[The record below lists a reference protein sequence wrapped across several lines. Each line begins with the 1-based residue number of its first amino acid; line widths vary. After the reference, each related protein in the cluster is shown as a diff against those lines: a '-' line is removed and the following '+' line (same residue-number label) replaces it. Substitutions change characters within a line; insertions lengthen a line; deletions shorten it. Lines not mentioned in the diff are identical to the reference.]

1 MMTIPI
7 AHARSERG
15 IALVVVLL
23 LMAVLSG
30 LATGFAMNGQVE
42 SSMAHN
48 EVYYAGA
55 RAAAE
60 AGMNRAIEAIRMDT
74 TRNLLTGPDNA
85 VDALNPASAVNADNG
100 QVGMLLNG
108 VSPYALDATGQ
119 YSYTIQVFDDDDPAL
134 YATPLTGAQLA
145 AMGNGAM
152 PAENGNGY
160 VDTNDQLLIRATGFG
175 PSNTV
180 VTLSRVLLSQEN
192 VAVPPPSLNPAIL
205 VNGNLNIGGNITVQG
220 LAGSVHANGDLAV
233 DGASATISLNAT
245 ASGDFTA
252 KSKNFDAG
260 GAEGGGY
267 ANINVPDIHASDYD
281 HLANFILHSDGTK
294 TLADGVT
301 ACGVLCNGWTFGGGT
316 WSITGNTAPT
326 GTFFVEGAV
335 SISGS
340 PGATNNPIE
349 MSVIATGSID
359 ISGSPKFAPALGP
372 PDAANPLGVPH
383 KYQFITDGDLKI
395 GGAAGMVDPDVEGQI
410 LVREQIHIAG
420 NPRFRGRILVGD
432 ADDAH
437 TLVEA
442 NAIPGN
448 PTFTYDGTLG
458 ALPSNAGAPTYTN
471 NFSGWIEQ

>member
-1 MMTIPI
+1 MMTTPI
-7 AHARSERG
+7 VHARTERG

-42 SSMAHN
+42 SAMATN

-60 AGMNRAIEAIRMDT
+60 AGMNRAIEAIRLNT
-74 TRNLLTGPDNA
+74 TADLLEGQDGLSDPA
-85 VDALNPASAVNADNG
+85 VAVGAGVNADNG
-100 QVGMLLNG
+100 NIAFLLVGAPA
-108 VSPYALDATGQ
+108 VSPYTLAGGQ
-119 YSYTIQVFDDDDPAL
+119 YSYTLTIFDDDDPRLYSTAL
-134 YATPLTGAQLA
+134 LPAQLA
-145 AMGNGAM
+145 AMGTLG
-152 PAENGNGY
+152 PPENGNGF
-160 VDTNDQLLIRATGFG
+160 VDTNDQLLLRATGFG

-180 VTLSRVLLSQEN
+180 VTLTRVLLSQED

-205 VNGNLNIGGNITVQG
+205 VNGDLTIGGNITVAG

-233 DGASATISLNAT
+233 NGASASISQNAT
-245 ASGDFTA
+245 ASGDYTA

-267 ANINVPDIHASDYD
+267 ANINVPDIHASAYA
-281 HLANFILHSDGTK
+281 HLAGYILHDNGTK

-301 ACGVLCNGWTFGGGT
+301 ACVAACDDWNWSGGQ
-316 WSITGNTAPT
+316 WVITGNSANE
-326 GTFFVEGAV
+326 GTFFVEGSV

-340 PGATNNPIE
+340 PGSTNNPIP

-359 ISGSPKFAPALGP
+359 ISGSPKFSPALSP
-372 PDAANPLGVPH
+372 AGVDH
-383 KYQFITDGDLKI
+383 KYQFVTDGDLKI
-395 GGAAGMVDPDVEGQI
+395 GGAAGMVDPDIEGQI

-420 NPRFRGRILVGD
+420 NPKFRGRILVGD
-432 ADDAH
+432 ADDAQS
-437 TLVEA
+437 LVET
-442 NAIPGN
+442 NSIPGN

-471 NFSGWIEQ
+471 NVSGWIEQ